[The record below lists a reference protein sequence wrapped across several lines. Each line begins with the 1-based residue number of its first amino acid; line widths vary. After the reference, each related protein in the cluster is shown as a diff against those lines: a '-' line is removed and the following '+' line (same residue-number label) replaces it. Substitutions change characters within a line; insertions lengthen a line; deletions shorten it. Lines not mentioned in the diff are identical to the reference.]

1 MQKKLFK
8 SAYESLKPKGI
19 MVYSTCTLNTEENEQ
34 VIQWAIDNLNIK
46 IIDINIQLKDKLPIT
61 SEGVDNQIQKSL
73 KILPSKTQEGFFV
86 AKLEKI

>member
-1 MQKKLFK
+1 
-8 SAYESLKPKGI
+8 

>member
-1 MQKKLFK
+1 
-8 SAYESLKPKGI
+8 

-34 VIQWAIDNLNIK
+34 ILQWAIDNLNIK
-46 IIDINIQLKDKLPIT
+46 IVDINIQLKDKLPIT

-86 AKLEKI
+86 AKLEKIWYIW

>member
-1 MQKKLFK
+1 MKKKLFK

-34 VIQWAIDNLNIK
+34 VLQWAIDNLNIK

-86 AKLEKI
+86 AKLEKL

>member
-34 VIQWAIDNLNIK
+34 ILQWAIDNLNIK
-46 IIDINIQLKDKLPIT
+46 IVDINIQLKDKLPIT

>member
-46 IIDINIQLKDKLPIT
+46 IVDINIQLKDKLPIT
-61 SEGVDNQIQKSL
+61 LEGVDNQIQKSL